1 MILVE
6 VTKLKSVIA
15 NNTVRINAENTNCSC
30 TALFPIR

>member
-15 NNTVRINAENTNCSC
+15 NNIVRINAENTNCSY
-30 TALFPIR
+30 TALLPIR